1 MYRIRMLPYPARDH
15 PDPQLADY
23 QRHMG
28 PLVPQQ
34 ASSSSSSLSSRNNQI
49 FRPRMPASW
58 GPLSLPGGDG
68 ESEEIMQ
75 SPPSLEQRLRLDS
88 LGQAPDAIKDQDIES
103 NDSDVYDEDAVE
115 NRESSACVLPTEN
128 ASM

>member
-34 ASSSSSSLSSRNNQI
+34 ASSSSSSLSTRNNPI
-49 FRPRMPASW
+49 LRLRMPASW
-58 GPLSLPGGDG
+58 VPLNLLGDGG
-68 ESEEIMQ
+68 ESEDIARL
-75 SPPSLEQRLRLDS
+75 PTALEQRLRLDS
-88 LGQAPDAIKDQDIES
+88 LGQAPDAIKERDTES
-103 NDSDVYDEDAVE
+103 SDSDVYDEDAVE
-115 NRESSACVLPTEN
+115 YCERPVRVRPTDN
-128 ASM
+128 ARM